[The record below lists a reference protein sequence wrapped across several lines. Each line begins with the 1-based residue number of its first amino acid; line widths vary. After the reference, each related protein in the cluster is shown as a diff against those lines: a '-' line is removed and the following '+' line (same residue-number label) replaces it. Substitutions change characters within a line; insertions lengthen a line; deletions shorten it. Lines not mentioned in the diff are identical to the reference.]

1 MTQQLL
7 ERYKRDLALRGF
19 SDKTQ
24 KTYYR
29 SLLHFLKSTPSDPY
43 DITRETIKDY
53 LYHLVRDRNLS
64 ESTLRQA
71 RCAISYFF
79 SQTLGKSIEVE
90 NIPCQKK
97 TRKLPA
103 VFSVEEV
110 AQIINSAGNLKH
122 RAMLMLAYSSGLR
135 VGELVALKITDI
147 RRNSMR
153 LSVRQAKGNK
163 DRYTILSSVCLD
175 CLETYWKAYRPEGA
189 LFCGRTKSSP
199 LSSRAAQHA
208 FEKAKTKAGIT
219 RPGGIHSLRHSF
231 ATHMLETGSGIF
243 QLQKFLGHKHLK
255 TTLVYAHISE
265 ENTIARSPLD
275 IYADKFING

>member
-1 MTQQLL
+1 MEQKLL

-29 SLLHFLKSTPSDPY
+29 SLLHFLKSAPLSPY
-43 DITRETIKDY
+43 EITKENIKDY
-53 LYHLVRDRNLS
+53 LYHLIKDRNLS

-79 SQTLGKSIEVE
+79 SQTLGKPIEVE

-97 TRKLPA
+97 TTKLPT
-103 VFSVEEV
+103 VFSVDEV
-110 AQIINSAGNLKH
+110 ARIINSTGNLKH
-122 RAMLMLAYSSGLR
+122 RAMLMLTYSAGLR
-135 VGELVALKITDI
+135 VGELVALEITDI
-147 RRNSMR
+147 RRNIMR
-153 LSVRQAKGNK
+153 ISVRQAKGQK
-163 DRYTILSSVCLD
+163 DRYAILSSVCLG
-175 CLETYWKAYRPEGA
+175 CLEKYWKTYRPKTA
-189 LFCGRTKSSP
+189 LFSGRGKDSP

-208 FEKAKTKAGIT
+208 FEKAKIKAGIT

-265 ENTIARSPLD
+265 ENTVARSPLD
-275 IYADKFING
+275 VYADKFTNG

>member
-1 MTQQLL
+1 MMQQLL

-29 SLLHFLKSTPSDPY
+29 SLLHFLNGAPSGPY
-43 DITRETIKDY
+43 DITRENIKDY
-53 LYHLVRDRNLS
+53 LYHLIRDRNLS

-97 TRKLPA
+97 TSKLPA
-103 VFSVEEV
+103 VFSVDEV
-110 AQIINSAGNLKH
+110 ARIINSTGNLKH
-122 RAMLMLAYSSGLR
+122 RAMLMLAYSAGLR
-135 VGELVALKITDI
+135 VGELVALKVTDI
-147 RRNSMR
+147 RRNIMR
-153 LSVRQAKGNK
+153 ISVRQAKGNK

-175 CLETYWKAYRPEGA
+175 CLEKYWKAYRPEGA
-189 LFCGRTKSSP
+189 LFCGRGKSSP

-231 ATHMLETGSGIF
+231 ATHMLETGNGIF

-275 IYADKFING
+275 VYADKFING